1 MIRIRK
7 GLDLP
12 IAGAPEQAISFAP
25 NPRTVALVAADYV
38 GLKPN
43 MLVREGDSVGLGQ
56 PVIEDK
62 SRPGVFLTS
71 PGTGRVIAVNRG
83 QKRRLQSLVVELAD
97 EGDQPQFEPRDL
109 SGLSSDQIREAL
121 LASGLWAAFR
131 TRPYSR
137 LPATDAQPHSIF
149 VTAIDTNP
157 LAADPAGIIRESGD
171 DFVFGLI
178 ALTRLADV
186 PVYVCHATGA
196 DIPGREV
203 TGVTMADFSGPHP
216 AGLPGTHIH
225 FLDPVDMQKSVWYLG
240 YQDVIACGSLFKSG
254 RINVDRVVALAGSA
268 VKKPRLLRT
277 RLGACLDDLLTD
289 ELAAGDNR
297 IISGSVFSGRTSESP
312 GNYLGRYHTQISVLP
327 EGNEREFLGWQKPG
341 FTRFSVTRAFASSWA
356 PGLLKDMKFTTSTGG
371 SRRAMVPIGVY
382 ERVMPLDLLP
392 TQLLRALIVGDP
404 EQASELGC
412 LELDE
417 EDLALCTFVC
427 PSKFNFG
434 PMLRE
439 NLTKIELEG

>member
-1 MIRIRK
+1 MTIIRK

-43 MLVREGDSVGLGQ
+43 MLVREGDSVRLGQ

-62 SRPGVFLTS
+62 SRPGVLLTS
-71 PGTGRVIAVNRG
+71 PGTGRVIAVHRG
-83 QKRRLQSLVVELAD
+83 QKRRLLSLVVQLGD
-97 EGDQPQFEPRDL
+97 EDDSPQFEPRDL
-109 SGLSSDQIREAL
+109 SRLSSEQIRETL
-121 LASGLWAAFR
+121 IASGLWGAFR

-137 LPATDAQPHSIF
+137 MPAVDAQPHSIF
-149 VTAIDTNP
+149 VTAMDTNP
-157 LAADPAGIIRESGD
+157 LAADPALIIREGSD

-178 ALTRLADV
+178 ALTRLAGV

-196 DIPGREV
+196 EIPGSEV
-203 TGVTMADFSGPHP
+203 AGVTLADFSGPHP

-225 FLDPVDMQKSVWYLG
+225 FLDPVNMQKSVWYLG
-240 YQDVIACGSLFKSG
+240 YQDVIACGTLFQSG
-254 RINVDRVVALAGSA
+254 RINTDRIVSLAGPA

-277 RLGACLDDLLTD
+277 RMGACLDEMLAD
-289 ELAAGDNR
+289 ELTEGDNR
-297 IISGSVFSGRTSESP
+297 IISGSVFTGRTSESP
-312 GNYLGRYHTQISVLP
+312 CNYLGRYDTQISVLQ
-327 EGNEREFLGWQKPG
+327 EGSEREFLGWQKPG
-341 FTRFSVTRAFASSWA
+341 FHRFSVTRAFASSWV

-392 TQLLRALIVGDP
+392 TQLLRALIVRDT

-417 EDLALCTFVC
+417 EDVALCTFVC
-427 PSKFNFG
+427 PSKYNYG